1 MKINYKIQNM
11 QLAGLLHDH
20 RYVYSIEVILPVLAS
35 VLHVS
40 IRNRIP

>member
-20 RYVYSIEVILPVLAS
+20 RYVYSIEVILYIAQHAFEINAMVA
-35 VLHVS
+35 
-40 IRNRIP
+40 

>member
-20 RYVYSIEVILPVLAS
+20 RYVYSIEVIYIAQHAFEINAMVA
-35 VLHVS
+35 
-40 IRNRIP
+40 